1 MSIVFVCML
10 FVFTKANAQL
20 LDTIDF
26 SLNKK
31 PKFFFTF
38 ANHNTFIDHQ
48 YANVN
53 GTRLGV
59 SFNRRVRFGVGFFN
73 LVNNSIVTTIPIK
86 ENDQEYTTEGQLS
99 FSFIAFSAEY
109 FYYNKYP
116 WQFGVMPFNIGIGQA
131 HYDYINRPQGIRV
144 STEHET
150 IVLYQ
155 PEFSGQYSIFRWIG
169 VGTAIGYRLI
179 LYREHK
185 VNTDLNAPMFSFD
198 IRLFLDEIYNMIF
211 KKDKKD

>member
-1 MSIVFVCML
+1 ML

-31 PKFFFTF
+31 PKLFFTF
-38 ANHNTFIDHQ
+38 ANFNTFIDHQ

-73 LVNNSIVTTIPIK
+73 LINNSIVTPIHIK
-86 ENDQEYTTEGQLS
+86 ESEQEYTTDGELS
-99 FSFIAFSAEY
+99 FSFISFSAEY

-116 WQFGVMPFNIGIGQA
+116 WQFGVMPWNIGIGEA
-131 HYDYINRPQGIRV
+131 HYDYIKRPEGHRV

-150 IVLYQ
+150 IILYQ
-155 PEFSGQYSIFRWIG
+155 PELSGQFSIFRWIG
-169 VGTAIGYRLI
+169 IGSAVGYRVI
-179 LYREHK
+179 LYREHQ
-185 VNTDLNAPMFSFD
+185 VTHDLNAPMFSVD
-198 IRLFLDEIYNMIF
+198 VRLFLDEIYDILF
-211 KKDKKD
+211 KKDAAVEEY